1 MVTSPS
7 TPTAAHED
15 VGADEVGGRGRVRIC
30 LSRCSCQDNVKNSK
44 QVGQFGGTVSRTRAN
59 VEINL

>member
-15 VGADEVGGRGRVRIC
+15 VGADEVGGHQHPADR
-30 LSRCSCQDNVKNSK
+30 
-44 QVGQFGGTVSRTRAN
+44 FA
-59 VEINL
+59 

>member
-15 VGADEVGGRGRVRIC
+15 VGADEVGGH
-30 LSRCSCQDNVKNSK
+30 QHP
-44 QVGQFGGTVSRTRAN
+44 A
-59 VEINL
+59 

>member
-1 MVTSPS
+1 M
-7 TPTAAHED
+7 
-15 VGADEVGGRGRVRIC
+15 RIC